1 MALDQETL
9 IKTYQQRLQGA
20 DISAMQGGPVQ
31 NLASGG
37 TSALFHI
44 AMQLAR
50 LNQNVEA
57 LTEAIQSQQ
66 PAAPAQPA
74 KADPTPPAKS

>member
-1 MALDQETL
+1 
-9 IKTYQQRLQGA
+9 
-20 DISAMQGGPVQ
+20 
-31 NLASGG
+31 
-37 TSALFHI
+37 
-44 AMQLAR
+44 MQLAR